1 MHPLWGVHKVLCIP
15 LRGSID
21 YTQECI
27 VKRGLKTAE
36 KLHCQGIILDIHT
49 PGGRLDNTLHILQLL
64 ERYKGKKLAYINTE
78 AISAGSYIAMVC
90 NLIYFHPTGIVGA
103 AAVIDERGQSLDPT
117 LQKKMDSYLLA
128 RMRSYINGPHRYNVQ
143 RAMLDA
149 NYILTVDGKT
159 LKRKDELLTLTAQ
172 EACRL
177 YGHPPNP
184 LLGNGIVGSTEA
196 LATAAFGN
204 DVEVATFQLT
214 GFESLA
220 KYLMPYIPFLS
231 AIGFLCLFI
240 EFKTPGFGLFGCL
253 GIICM
258 LLPLWVNFLA
268 GLAGT
273 EVFFMLLLGMICI
286 LLDVLYVGSIFVTCL
301 GLTLILGSLW
311 WSYMD
316 IWPHEGIALK
326 NIFAPIKDFLC
337 TGILFLVGLIF
348 LWKRG
353 YLKKSF
359 KYLQLT
365 QQVHG
370 TLQVRKDLIGQEAI
384 VLSPLIPHGKVCIE
398 DQILEV
404 QLLNGSAQPGEH
416 VILIG
421 YQNFS
426 YLAVKK

>member
-1 MHPLWGVHKVLCIP
+1 MHPLQGTHKVLCIP

-36 KLHCQGIILDIHT
+36 KLRCKGIILDIHT

-64 ERYKGKKLAYINTE
+64 ERYKGKKVAYINTE
-78 AISAGSYIAMVC
+78 AISAGSYIALIC
-90 NLIYFHPTGIVGA
+90 DLIYFHPTGIVGA

-128 RMRSYINGPHRYNVQ
+128 RMRSYMNGSYRYNVQ
-143 RAMLDA
+143 RAMLDL
-149 NYILTVDGKT
+149 NYTLTMEGKT
-159 LKRKDELLTLTAQ
+159 LKREDELLTLTAQ
-172 EACRL
+172 EACHL

-184 LLGNGIVGSTEA
+184 LLGNGIVDSTEA
-196 LATAAFGN
+196 LATVAFGN
-204 DVEVATFQLT
+204 DVEAAPFQLT

-220 KYLMPYIPFLS
+220 KYLMPYVPFLS

-240 EFKTPGFGLFGCL
+240 EFKTPGFGLFGCM
-253 GIICM
+253 GVICTM
-258 LLPLWVNFLA
+258 LPLWVNFLA

-273 EVFFMLLLGMICI
+273 EVFFILLLGVICI
-286 LLDVLYVGSIFVTCL
+286 LLDVLYAGSIFVTCL
-301 GLTLILGSLW
+301 GLMLILGSLW
-311 WSYMD
+311 WSCMD
-316 IWPHEGIALK
+316 IWPHESIAPK
-326 NIFAPIKDFLC
+326 NVFAPIKDFLYA
-337 TGILFLVGLIF
+337 GILFAIGLIF

-353 YLKKSF
+353 LLKKSF

-370 TLQVRKDLIGQEAI
+370 RLQVRKDLIGQEAV
-384 VLSPLIPHGKVCIE
+384 VLSPLIPHGKVCVE
-398 DQILEV
+398 NQILEAH
-404 QLLNGSAQPGEH
+404 LLTGSAQPGEY

>member
-1 MHPLWGVHKVLCIP
+1 
-15 LRGSID
+15 
-21 YTQECI
+21 
-27 VKRGLKTAE
+27 
-36 KLHCQGIILDIHT
+36 
-49 PGGRLDNTLHILQLL
+49 LDNTLHILQLL
-64 ERYKGKKLAYINTE
+64 EKYKGQKVAYINTE
-78 AISAGSYIAMVC
+78 AISAGSYITTVC
-90 NLIYFHPTGIVGA
+90 DLIYFHPTGIVGA

-117 LQKKMDSYLLA
+117 LQKKTDSYLLA
-128 RMRSYINGPHRYNVQ
+128 RMRSYINGTYRYNVQ

-172 EACRL
+172 EACHL
-177 YGHPPNP
+177 YGDPPSP
-184 LLGNGIVGSTEA
+184 LLGNGIVCSTEA
-196 LATAAFGN
+196 LAMAVFGS
-204 DVEVATFQLT
+204 DVDVAPFQLT

-220 KYLMPYIPFLS
+220 KYLMPYVPFLS
-231 AIGFLCLFI
+231 AIGFLCLCI

-253 GIICM
+253 GVMCM
-258 LLPLWVNFLA
+258 MLPLWVNFLA

-273 EVFFMLLLGMICI
+273 EVFFMLLLGVICI
-286 LLDVLYVGSIFVTCL
+286 LLDALYVGSIFVTCL
-301 GLTLILGSLW
+301 GLTLTLGSLW

-326 NIFAPIKDFLC
+326 NVFAPMKDFLYA
-337 TGILFLVGLIF
+337 GVLFLIGLIF

-353 YLKKSF
+353 FLKKSF

-370 TLQVRKDLIGQEAI
+370 TLQIRKDFIGQEAI
-384 VLSPLIPHGKVCIE
+384 VLSPLIPYGKVRVE
-398 DQILEV
+398 DQILEAH
-404 QLLNGSAQPGEH
+404 LRSDSAQPGER
-416 VILIG
+416 VTLIG